1 MTDINITCHKCM
13 RDMKDDNFYLDKN
26 GAKMTTCKKCLTMHI
41 NPTEPSTAY
50 HVLKLVD
57 VPFIPAEWEAL
68 VERYGQDPLK
78 LNSTTIIGRYLAKMK
93 LKQFADL
100 KWEDTDRLIE
110 EHNEKL
116 RRTRQLE
123 EDHQNRYK
131 QALISEGLSAEE
143 AEKQAKDQMP
153 NLAEMMDF
161 GSMMTKED
169 KQTMALKWGKLYREE
184 EWLQLEKLYQEM
196 HESYDI
202 QTASHEDY
210 LKMVCKTSLKMNQ
223 AIDISDIDGFN
234 KLSKSYD
241 MLMKSAKFTAAQNKS
256 ESEDFIDSIGEMV
269 RLCEVEG
276 FIPRYHEK
284 ENPDIVDI
292 TVKDITQYLEHLVK
306 NELNL
311 GTLIDSALKQMQNEE
326 NRAESDGDEDIWDT
340 EVELSDN
347 NYTEFSQLLQE
358 DYETDQ
364 KMEEQAWL

>member
-1 MTDINITCHKCM
+1 MTDQNLTCNKCM

-26 GAKMTTCKKCLTMHI
+26 GKKMLTCKKCLTMHI
-41 NPTEPSTAY
+41 NPSEPSTAY

-57 VPFIPAEWEAL
+57 SPFIPAEWEAL
-68 VERYGQDPLK
+68 VERYGNDPTK
-78 LNSTTIIGRYLAKMK
+78 VNSTTIIGRYLAKMK

-100 KWEDTDRLIE
+100 KWEDTERLIE

-116 RRTRQLE
+116 RKIRKME

-131 QALISEGLSAEE
+131 QALLSEGLSEEE
-143 AEKQAKDQMP
+143 ASKKASETTLKLEDTI
-153 NLAEMMDF
+153 DF

-169 KQTMALKWGKLYREE
+169 KQAMSLKWGKLYREE

-241 MLMKSAKFTAAQNKS
+241 MLMKSAKFTAAQNKA
-256 ESEDFIDSIGEMV
+256 ENEDFIDSIGEMV
-269 RLCEVEG
+269 RLCEIEG
-276 FIPRYHEK
+276 FIPRFHEK
-284 ENPDIVDI
+284 ESPDIVDI
-292 TVKDITQYLEHLVK
+292 TIKDITQYLEHLVK

-311 GTLIDSALKQMQNEE
+311 GTLIESALKQMQNEE
-326 NRAESDGDEDIWDT
+326 NRAESTADEDIWDT
-340 EVELSDN
+340 EIELSDN
-347 NYTEFSQLLQE
+347 NYTEFSQMLQE
-358 DYETDQ
+358 DFDADQ
-364 KMEEQAWL
+364 KVGEEPWL

>member
-1 MTDINITCHKCM
+1 MTDMNITCTKCM
-13 RDMKDDNFYLDKN
+13 RDMKDDNFYLDKTGGRMN
-26 GAKMTTCKKCLTMHI
+26 VCKKCLTMHI
-41 NPTEPSTAY
+41 NPLEPTTAY

-57 VPFIPAEWEAL
+57 VPFIPVEWEAL
-68 VERYGQDPLK
+68 VERYGKDPAK
-78 LNSTTIIGRYLAKMK
+78 MNSTTIIGRYLAKMK
-93 LKQFADL
+93 LRQFADL
-100 KWEDTDRLIE
+100 KWDDTERIIN
-110 EHNEKL
+110 EHKDKL
-116 RRTRQLE
+116 QKMKQLE
-123 EDHQNRYK
+123 EEHQNRYK
-131 QALISEGLSAEE
+131 QALISEGLSEEE
-143 AEKQAKDQMP
+143 AAQKASENMADF
-153 NLAEMMDF
+153 AETIDF

-169 KQTMALKWGKLYREE
+169 KQAMALKWGKLYREE
-184 EWLQLEKLYQEM
+184 EWLQLEKLYREM

-241 MLMKSAKFTAAQNKS
+241 MLMKSAKFTAAQNKA

>member
-1 MTDINITCHKCM
+1 MSDVNITCHKCM
-13 RDMKDDNFYLDKN
+13 RDMKDDNFYLDKT
-26 GAKMTTCKKCLTMHI
+26 GSKMTTCKKCLTMHI
-41 NPTEPSTAY
+41 NPAEPSTAY

-68 VERYGQDPLK
+68 VERYGKDQSK

-100 KWEDTDRLIE
+100 RWEDTDRLIE

-116 RRTRQLE
+116 RRTKQLE
-123 EDHQNRYK
+123 EEHQNRYR

-143 AEKQAKDQMP
+143 AEQQAKDQMP
-153 NLAEMMDF
+153 NFAEMMDF

-169 KQTMALKWGKLYREE
+169 KQAMALKWGKLYREE

-210 LKMVCKTSLKMNQ
+210 LKMICKTSLKMNQ
-223 AIDISDIDGFN
+223 AIDVTDIDGFN
-234 KLSKSYD
+234 KLSKTYD
-241 MLMKSAKFTAAQNKS
+241 TLMKSAKFTAAQNRA
-256 ESEDFIDSIGEMV
+256 ENEDFIDSIGEMV

-276 FIPRYHEK
+276 FIPRYHE
-284 ENPDIVDI
+284 EESPDIVDI
-292 TVKDITQYLEHLVK
+292 TIKDISQYVEHLVK
-306 NELNL
+306 SELNL
-311 GTLIDSALKQMQNEE
+311 GTLIESALKQMQHEQDK
-326 NRAESDGDEDIWDT
+326 AESEGDEDIWET

-347 NYTEFSQLLQE
+347 NYNEFSQMLQE
-358 DYETDQ
+358 DYEADY
-364 KMEEQAWL
+364 KGEE